1 MLTSHT
7 TEEAGMTETIE
18 GPIIGAGHAAG
29 GLAEPE
35 RDRPGVP
42 SALSLTPHELGAR
55 GEQAAVRWLL
65 ERGWGILTRNWRCD
79 DGEVDIVARDPDR
92 CVALIEV
99 KTRLAVGESPSAGVN
114 YPPELAVDAAKRA
127 KYERLAGI
135 YLAMHPE
142 IELVRFDV
150 IAITVT
156 APDRAH
162 LRYLRSAFEGG
173 RS

>member
-1 MLTSHT
+1 
-7 TEEAGMTETIE
+7 MTETIE
-18 GPIIGAGHAAG
+18 GPIIGAAHAAG

-35 RDRPGVP
+35 RDHPAP

-99 KTRLAVGESPSAGVN
+99 KTRLAVGKDPSEGVSFS
-114 YPPELAVDAAKRA
+114 PELAVDAAKRA
-127 KYERLAGI
+127 RYERLAGI

-142 IELVRFDV
+142 VELVRFDV

-156 APDRAH
+156 APDRAR

-173 RS
+173 RA